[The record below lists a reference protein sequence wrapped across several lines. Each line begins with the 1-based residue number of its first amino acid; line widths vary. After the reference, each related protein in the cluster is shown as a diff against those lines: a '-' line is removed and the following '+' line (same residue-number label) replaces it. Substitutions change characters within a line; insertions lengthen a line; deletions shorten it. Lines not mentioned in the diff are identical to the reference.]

1 MIAGNGQATGGGD
14 GFSALQTGLYGV
26 RGVWPVPTGGYL
38 LLTHD
43 GCQLWYMD
51 SAGIVHVLLDGARGR
66 THSGDGWFF
75 YTLWPSISEGRSV
88 TIDYDGNILV
98 CESDYGFVRRIR
110 FLPLGP

>member
-1 MIAGNGQATGGGD
+1 MTGGGD
-14 GFSALQTGLYGV
+14 GFPALQTGLYGI
-26 RGVWPVPTGGYL
+26 RGVWSVPTGGYL

-43 GCQLWYMD
+43 GCQLWYLD
-51 SAGIVHVLLDGARGR
+51 NAGIVHLLLNGAGGR

-75 YTLWPSISEGRSV
+75 YTPWPSISEGRSV

-110 FLPLGP
+110 FLPLSP